1 MDPKEFQKQV
11 DDQRVVEAIVTA
23 EKQTSG
29 EIRVF
34 IRQGPCND
42 PLAAAH
48 RELEERGMKKT
59 PLRNAVLIYIVP
71 ASRQFAIA
79 ADEGIHLR
87 CGEAFWTSIAAD
99 MSELLKQGK
108 FTEALLAGIQRA
120 GAELA
125 KHFPKHPN
133 DRDDLP
139 NSILRE

>member
-1 MDPKEFQKQV
+1 MDPKEFQEQV

-120 GAELA
+120 VTELA